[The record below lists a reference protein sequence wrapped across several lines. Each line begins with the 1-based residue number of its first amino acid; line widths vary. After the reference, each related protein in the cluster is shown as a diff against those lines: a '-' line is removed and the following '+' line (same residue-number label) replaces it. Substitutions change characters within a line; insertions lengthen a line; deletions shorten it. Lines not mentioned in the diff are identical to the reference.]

1 LGKDYAMAG
10 SARTRI
16 AVLLICAFALGASI
30 LWAAPQIISATVQP
44 SVVAPGGSF
53 TLECR
58 LDDPQGAVQRITGTI
73 RERSAYTM
81 RFTKQPDGA
90 WTYAGQVPRGTR
102 PGTYHIALALLDKA
116 GRPVQ
121 LGPGAQTVI
130 EAVVSAAAGESR
142 VIAPAA
148 PAARAGATKTYMVPM
163 RDGVRLATD
172 VTLGAGAGPWPV
184 ILSRTP
190 YGARRKIVAQGM
202 DDYVLVAQ
210 DVRGRFDSEGKSLAF
225 FDDGWGEHQDGF
237 DTVKWILAQPWCNG
251 KIATVGGSAG
261 GILEDMMGGA
271 NPPGLGAQ
279 YIQVAAGSLYHHAAY
294 PGGVLQDKLVN
305 GWLQANHFDAD
316 NLALMAAHP
325 FYDALWKQVDSVAR
339 IRQERVNIPAV
350 HVGGWF
356 DVFTQGTIDSFV
368 ARSQIAPNQ
377 WLIMGPWPHG
387 MKRDVGELVF
397 PPNAVKVPTPVMSSK
412 RFFDYW
418 LKGQNN
424 GVDKVPH
431 VTYYVMGAIDE
442 PGAPGNEWRTAEAWP
457 VPAKATEFYLGADHE
472 LLRQSPAAGSLK
484 YDYDP
489 ARPVP
494 TRGGGN
500 LNLPAGP
507 MDQRP
512 VENRTDVLVFSTPPL
527 EEPVEVTGRVIV
539 RLYAS
544 SSARDT
550 TFMAKLCDVYPGSAS
565 AAPEM
570 RQSRIQGRAEAA
582 PEMRQ
587 SRIQGGAEAAPE
599 MRGSGSEGGRSM
611 LITDGALRAAC
622 RESFSD
628 PTPLEPGKVY
638 QFTIAVGSTSIIFN
652 KGHRIRVDI
661 SSSNAPRFA
670 VHPNVWG
677 EGNPQVATQTVYYGG
692 AHASAVILPVVTR

>member
-1 LGKDYAMAG
+1 MSG
-10 SARTRI
+10 SARTLA
-16 AVLLICAFALGASI
+16 AVLLICTLALGASI

-58 LDDPQGAVQRITGTI
+58 LDDPQGVVQRITGAI
-73 RERSAYTM
+73 RERSDYAI

-102 PGTYHIALALLDKA
+102 PGTYHIVLTLFDKD

-121 LGPGAQTVI
+121 LAAGAQTVI
-130 EAVVSAAAGESR
+130 EAVVSAAGAAQAVSPAG
-142 VIAPAA
+142 
-148 PAARAGATKTYMVPM
+148 AARAGAAKTYMVPM

-190 YGARRKIVAQGM
+190 YGARRRIVAQGM
-202 DDYVLVAQ
+202 DDYALVAQ
-210 DVRGRFDSEGKSLAF
+210 DVRGRYDSEGHAIAF
-225 FDDGWGEHQDGF
+225 FDDGWGERQDGL

-251 KIATVGGSAG
+251 KIATTGGSAL
-261 GILEDMMGGA
+261 GITQNMLAAA
-271 NPPGLGAQ
+271 NPPG
-279 YIQVAAGSLYHHAAY
+279 VAAQHISFAAASLYYHAAY
-294 PGGVLQDKLVN
+294 PGGAPQEALTK
-305 GWLQANHFDAD
+305 GWLTSTGFGDDSLQ
-316 NLALMAAHP
+316 LVRSHP
-325 FYDALWKQVDSVAR
+325 FFDALWQYVDSAAR
-339 IRQERVNIPAV
+339 IRQERISIPAV

-356 DVFTQGTIDSFV
+356 DVFTQGTIDSFI
-368 ARSQIAPNQ
+368 ARSEIAPNQ

-418 LKGQNN
+418 LKGQDN
-424 GVDKVPH
+424 GVNKAPH
-431 VTYYVMGAIDE
+431 VTYYVMGACDE
-442 PGAPGNEWRTAEAWP
+442 SGAPGNEWRTADSWP
-457 VPAKATEFYLGADHE
+457 VPAKATEFYLGTNHE
-472 LLRQSPAAGSLK
+472 LLRQSPAAGSLT

-494 TRGGGN
+494 TLGGGN
-500 LNLPAGP
+500 LNLKAGP

-512 VENRTDVLVFSTPPL
+512 VENRDDVLVFSTPPL
-527 EEPVEVTGRVIV
+527 EKSVEVTGRVIV

-550 TFMAKLCDVYPGSAS
+550 TFMAKLCDVYPSGA
-565 AAPEM
+565 
-570 RQSRIQGRAEAA
+570 GAA

-587 SRIQGGAEAAPE
+587 SRIQGGASAAPELRGSGIQGGASAAPE
-599 MRGSGSEGGRSM
+599 MRQSRIQGGRSM

-622 RESFSD
+622 RESFSK

-638 QFTIAVGSTSIIFN
+638 EFTIAVGSTSIIFN

-677 EGNPQVATQTVYYGG
+677 EGKPETATQTVYYGG
-692 AHASAVILPVVTR
+692 AHASAVILPIVAHEGK